1 MPVQKQTILDYKR
14 ALEEKNDTLAAKFKS
29 EIFQQIDEHLKES
42 PKYNQSKTFQE
53 TILKTWRNFELIKS
67 NKKKKPSETFD
78 ISFSLFQEY
87 IKEHNLPLFYKV
99 EEIQPGDI
107 YLEKLSKTDLCLYQ
121 YLHPKDPDD
130 EYSGDWWGYYLD
142 SDPINGKM
150 RIDKPKKILLGI
162 HVPPEI
168 MFCLT
173 KRTFF
178 FFHS

>member
-14 ALEEKNDTLAAKFKS
+14 ALEQDNDTLAAKFKA
-29 EIFQQIDEHLKES
+29 EIFHQIDEHLKEA
-42 PKYNQSKTFQE
+42 PKYNQSKTWQE
-53 TILKTWRNFELIKS
+53 TIIKTWRGFEENKN
-67 NKKKKPSETFD
+67 NKKKKPSETFET
-78 ISFSLFQEY
+78 SYSLFQEY
-87 IKEHNLPLFYKV
+87 IKEHNLPIFYKV

-107 YLEKLSKTDLCLYQ
+107 YLEKLGKTHFELYQ
-121 YLHPKDPDD
+121 YLYPKEPDD
-130 EYSGDWWGYYLD
+130 EYAGDWWGIFLD

-150 RIDKPKKILLGI
+150 RIDKPKKILVGI
-162 HVPPEI
+162 HVPPET